1 MIVENGIKMLTEA
14 QWHKK
19 HRKILKRQRDKGV
32 YRKWSTPHGMADAV
46 FYREDQ
52 TRPYNKRELQVE
64 TRKKATERKEKKEQL
79 EKEIESYLKRAAG
92 VLDKMCPDPVDE
104 DMICTNMDLLDEAK
118 DELEYTRY
126 VVIEKIPKRQKTLM
140 DYAVT
145 RCDEMMRYVEQ
156 LEADYKLHTAWQWL
170 KAGRVVND
178 TAIALLL
185 TYDMEECSSSWYY
198 YRYTDTHSATK
209 EEYNRLKEL
218 YIKKYGGWNKIDLEH
233 TTYDGHKW
241 W

>member
-19 HRKILKRQRDKGV
+19 HRKILKRQRDNGV
-32 YRKWSTPHGMADAV
+32 YREWRTPRGMADAV

-52 TRPYNKRELQVE
+52 TRPYNKRELQAE
-64 TRKKATERKEKKEQL
+64 KRKKAAERKTKQKQL
-79 EKEIESYLKRAAG
+79 EKEVESQFNRVVG
-92 VLDKMCPDPVDE
+92 VLDKLCPDPVDE
-104 DMICTNMDLLDEAK
+104 DTIYANMDLLDEAK
-118 DELEYTRY
+118 DMLEYTRY
-126 VVIEKIPKRQKTLM
+126 AVIGKIPKRQKTLM

-178 TAIALLL
+178 NAIALLL
-185 TYDMEECSSSWYY
+185 IYDMDGFSSEWYY
-198 YRYTDTHSATK
+198 YRYMDTHAATK

-218 YIKKYGGWNKIDLEH
+218 YIKKYGGWNMIDLDH